1 VADARRL
8 GFDPLVLR
16 FGRTISTANGPMLS
30 GHKTDIRESDV
41 KIRWKTKAEWMADHA
56 AIFDASPFKH
66 DKKRRD
72 AFLKRAEKV
81 FDQELENAWGGQ
93 FTISGRSSTDDG
105 SAR

>member
-1 VADARRL
+1 MPQA
-8 GFDPLVLR
+8 GLR
-16 FGRTISTANGPMLS
+16 PSGASLLPDYIDGPMLS
-30 GHKTDIRESDV
+30 ERYQASDV
-41 KIRWKTKAEWMADHA
+41 KMRWTTKAEWMAGHA

-81 FDQELENAWGGQ
+81 FDRELENAWGGQ